1 VKLIFSTPSSLVH
14 FGESL
19 HRISI
24 ESLLSK
30 KKMFGRASLGFS
42 LEATLGALP
51 NRTSNKHVVWVRI
64 GRLIR
69 IIFYIK

>member
-24 ESLLSK
+24 ESLLS